1 MNKQSNIQDKISEVE
16 KGCGSKEYC
25 FICEKYNC
33 NCESSECFKTCGN
46 SENVFRRIELCPECQ
61 AKRQI
66 WKEAQEIMNER
77 ETETKFTKEQLKEIE
92 KIFDIQASLLSSSY
106 AQVFNSIA
114 RLDDSKDM
122 LNKLLNEF
130 TFAFDMYRTISAK
143 ADIMQNEC
151 EDEK

>member
-46 SENVFRRIELCPECQ
+46 SENVFGRIELCPVCQ

-66 WKEAQEIMNER
+66 WKEAQEIINER
-77 ETETKFTKEQLKEIE
+77 EKEIME
-92 KIFDIQASLLSSSY
+92 IIDNRVESAGYYIAGKYDEERTQIIIDELQELKQALKS
-106 AQVFNSIA
+106 
-114 RLDDSKDM
+114 
-122 LNKLLNEF
+122 
-130 TFAFDMYRTISAK
+130 
-143 ADIMQNEC
+143 
-151 EDEK
+151 EDKK